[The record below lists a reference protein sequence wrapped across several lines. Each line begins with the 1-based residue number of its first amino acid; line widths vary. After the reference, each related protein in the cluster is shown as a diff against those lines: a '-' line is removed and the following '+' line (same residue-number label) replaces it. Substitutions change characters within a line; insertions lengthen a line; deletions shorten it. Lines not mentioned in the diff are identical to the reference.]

1 MGLMDLIHSFQD
13 RFDYSTYW
21 KRRLYIQNHNN
32 LLKYLYIIW
41 LRRVENSMNS
51 STGIGIGSEK
61 SPCCLLLGKLN
72 LPHRLNGIIIARN
85 VIIGKNVTI
94 FHNVTIAE
102 CDVSK
107 KTIIE
112 DNVLIGTGAVILN
125 NVRIGK
131 GSKLGQMLL
140 FAQM

>member
-1 MGLMDLIHSFQD
+1 M
-13 RFDYSTYW
+13 
-21 KRRLYIQNHNN
+21 
-32 LLKYLYIIW
+32 IIPSEPF
-41 LRRVENSMNS
+41 LVH
-51 STGIGIGSEK
+51 IG
-61 SPCCLLLGKLN
+61 N
-72 LPHRLNGIIIARN
+72 
-85 VIIGKNVTI
+85 NVTI

-131 GSKLGQMLL
+131 GSKIGANAVVCTNVDPGGLTLVCLRVKLNEGIRYE
-140 FAQM
+140 